1 MKLSVIKLKKITGV
15 FFAFVIFC
23 VCLCLNAEAA
33 MSDKEIRSRL
43 SSYSEYFLNTTDGTL
58 NMEYE
63 DWDISEERLY
73 YIISDMA
80 DSLMGEPVEDY
91 CEVHIKFYYTDKLYG
106 NNFQEFKDNI
116 LLIKK
121 KLSNFWTD
129 WSRYNNL
136 GISITSYDNDNHF
149 SLNITLRLNGSMPGS
164 KGEKYDAKLL
174 EIINEAQGNSKNDME
189 TVQYFLKWLD
199 ENVDYR
205 YYTGFTNDPYYAL
218 ISGKTVCGGYA
229 NAFKDLCNAA
239 GIPAIVPVNQA
250 ENHAWSQVYIDGVW
264 YTADLC
270 NLVKSKS
277 NTYMGYLFTDP
288 DLSLDCKTFVE
299 KHKSDYINSFKYRN
313 AVNIG
318 ACTFSYDNSHN
329 YSGKEI
335 IPALKVT
342 YGNKVLKA
350 GVHYNVV
357 YSSYTFPGTA
367 KITVTGVKK
376 NGYKGTR
383 VLEYKIN
390 LAKPNV
396 TVKAG
401 KTSVQ
406 LKWSKVSNA
415 DGYIIRSYNSKTK
428 EYEELTRIKGNSCTV
443 KDLTPGENYVFAVRA
458 YVKASGKEYR
468 GSQTK
473 FTFTTAP
480 DKVKNLKI
488 TSVKSDR
495 LKLKW
500 NKAENTQKYEI
511 YISTDGKKWEKKATT
526 KKLSYTVKK
535 LKANKKYY
543 FKVRAVNSSGKG
555 SFSSKKSKST
565 LLAQPEIN
573 LTAGKGQISVN
584 WNKISKA
591 EGYVVYYSTDRAMM
605 GSKKITLKK
614 KSSVRKT
621 IDGLKSKKR
630 YYIRVKAFKTVDGK
644 RVYGQYSA
652 IKSIKTK

>member
-1 MKLSVIKLKKITGV
+1 MKFSVVKLKKITGIL
-15 FFAFVIFC
+15 FTFVIFV
-23 VCLCLNAEAA
+23 VCLCFNAEAA
-33 MSDKEIRSRL
+33 MSDKEVRTRL
-43 SSYSEYFLNTTDGTL
+43 SSYSEHFVNTSDGVL
-58 NMEYE
+58 NMEYG
-63 DWDISEERLY
+63 DWDVTEERLFD
-73 YIISDMA
+73 IISDMT

-121 KLSNFWTD
+121 KFSNFWTD

-136 GISITSYDNDNHF
+136 GISITSYDNDDHF
-149 SLNITLRLNGSMPGS
+149 SLNITLQLNGSMPGS

-189 TVQYFLKWLD
+189 TVQYFLKWLS
-199 ENVDYR
+199 ENVSYR

-250 ENHAWSQVYIDGVW
+250 KNHAWSQVYVDGVW

-277 NTYMGYLFTDP
+277 NTYTGYLFTDP
-288 DLSLDCKTFVE
+288 DLSLDCKDFVE
-299 KHKSDYINSFKYRN
+299 KYKSDYVNSYKYRD

-335 IPALKVT
+335 TPAVKIT

-350 GVHYNVV
+350 GVHYNVS
-357 YSSYTFPGTA
+357 YSANTFPGTA
-367 KITVTGVKK
+367 KITVTGIKK

-390 LAKPNV
+390 LAKPDV
-396 TVKAG
+396 TVKVG
-401 KTSVQ
+401 KTSAQ
-406 LKWSKVSNA
+406 LKWNKVANA

-428 EYEELTRIKGNSCTV
+428 EYEELTRVSGNSCTV

-468 GSQTK
+468 GSQAK
-473 FTFTTAP
+473 FTFTTIP

-500 NKAENTQKYEI
+500 SKTENTEKYEI
-511 YISTDGKKWEKKATT
+511 YISTDGKKWEKKTTT
-526 KKLSYTVKK
+526 KNTSYTVKK

-555 SFSSKKSKST
+555 SFSSKKSKTT
-565 LLAQPEIN
+565 LLAQPEIK
-573 LTAGKGQISVN
+573 LTAGKGQISVK

-591 EGYVVYYSTDRAMM
+591 EGYVVYYSTDMEM
-605 GSKKITLKK
+605 TGSKKIVLKK
-614 KSSVRKT
+614 KSSVKKT
-621 IDGLKSKKR
+621 IKGLKNKKR

-644 RVYGQYSA
+644 RVYGQYSE
-652 IKSIKTK
+652 IKSVKTK